1 MEAIYSRLKHLN
13 ILIVEDDTTTKK
25 WLERVL
31 SLYFKEVHS
40 SIDAYEAMELCKI
53 NSYDIVITDIQIPGV
68 DGLHLIEQIAIHSPK
83 ALRIVVTAFSNDTY
97 LNRAVSAGIHLYLKK
112 PIDIDELLV
121 SVASNIPLLYHD
133 IKNFDL
139 GEGYI
144 YNCDVHLLY
153 RNEQLIK
160 LTKKE
165 QAILELL
172 IVHRKRI
179 VDLMMLESY
188 VWNEPTTPDAIRM
201 VIVGLR
207 KKVPDGLIEN
217 FKGIG
222 YRLRLS

>member
-1 MEAIYSRLKHLN
+1 MEAIYNRLKYRK
-13 ILIVEDDTTTKK
+13 ILIVEDDITTKK

-31 SLYFKEVHS
+31 CLYFKEVHS
-40 SIDAYEAMELCKI
+40 SMDAYEAMELCKI
-53 NSYDIVITDIQIPGV
+53 NDYDIVITDIQIPDI
-68 DGLHLIEQIAIHSPK
+68 DGLHLIEQIAIHAPK
-83 ALRIVVTAFSNDTY
+83 TLRIVVTAYSSVTY
-97 LNRAVSAGIHLYLKK
+97 LSRAVSVGVHFYLKK

-121 SVASNIPLLYHD
+121 SIASNLPEL
-133 IKNFDL
+133 NNEGNNVDL
-139 GEGYI
+139 GDGYI
-144 YNCDVHLLY
+144 YNNEIHLLY
-153 RNEQLIK
+153 QNEKLIK

-172 IVHRKRI
+172 IVNRKRI
-179 VDLMMLESY
+179 VDLMMIEY
-188 VWNEPTTPDAIRM
+188 YAWDEPTTPDAIRM